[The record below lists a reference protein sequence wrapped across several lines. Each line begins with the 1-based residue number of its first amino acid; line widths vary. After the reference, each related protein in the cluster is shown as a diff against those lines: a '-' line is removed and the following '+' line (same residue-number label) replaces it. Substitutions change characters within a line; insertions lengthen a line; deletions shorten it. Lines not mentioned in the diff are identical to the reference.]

1 MAASF
6 APGTPAW
13 LGAWNDR
20 TALSLLLEHG
30 ALSRVRIAEL
40 GDMSKP
46 TASLVVTRLE
56 SAGLITVAG
65 ETTTGQGRP
74 AMTYAARADRVLG
87 VAIDIDAK
95 RMRASLVDALGT
107 DHDTVEIPLPTA
119 STKRDAPREIREAIE
134 AACAESG
141 ADPAAVRK
149 VCLGVQGYLDTRDD
163 DHLDSETLPGWPRT
177 SVRRHLEDSLQI
189 EVQID
194 NDVNLDAVAERAT
207 GAATDASS
215 FTLFWLGNGI
225 GAALDLD
232 GTVFRGTF
240 GGAGEIGFLPA
251 PSGVLGQDDKPASE
265 LQDVMGAKAI
275 IRLARDHDIHGR
287 TLTDILDALAVSP
300 ARDAVIT
307 ELARRVTFGV
317 IPLLAVLDPALVVL
331 GGPTCMAGG
340 DQLAE
345 LVSERIRRTTRWTP
359 TVAASTVKGNPILA
373 GARELL
379 IADVRNQ
386 LLESVAKIS
395 A

>member
-1 MAASF
+1 MAATS

-56 SAGLITVAG
+56 AAGLIAVAG
-65 ETTTGQGRP
+65 ERTAGQGRP
-74 AMTYAARADRVLG
+74 AMTYVARADRVLG

-95 RMRASLVDALGT
+95 RMRACLVDALRT
-107 DHDTVEIPLPTA
+107 DHETIEIPLPAT
-119 STKRDAPREIREAIE
+119 SGKRDAPREIREAIE
-134 AACAESG
+134 AACAVSG

-149 VCLGVQGYLDTRDD
+149 VCIGVQGYLDTRDD

-177 SVRRHLEDSLQI
+177 SVRRLLEDELQI

-194 NDVNLDAVAERAT
+194 NDVNLAAVAERVN
-207 GAATDASS
+207 GVAADASS
-215 FTLFWLGNGI
+215 FTLFWLGNGL

-232 GTVFRGTF
+232 GTVYRGTF

-251 PSGVLGQDDKPASE
+251 PSGVIGQDGKPAKE
-265 LQDVMGAKAI
+265 LQDVMGAKAV
-275 IRLARDHDIHGR
+275 IRLAREHGIHGR
-287 TLTDILDALAVSP
+287 TLADILNALAAST
-300 ARDAVIT
+300 ARDAVIA

-331 GGPTCMAGG
+331 GGPTGIAGG
-340 DQLAE
+340 DRLAS
-345 LVSERIRRTTRWTP
+345 LVSDRIRQTTRWTP
-359 TVAASTVKGNPILA
+359 TVAASTVQGNPILA

-379 IADVRNQ
+379 VVDVRNQ
-386 LLESVAKIS
+386 LLESVAKINV
-395 A
+395 